1 MPAAG
6 PADARTLPTLPPAPL
21 QPEFAALVD
30 DACASLSACWATRG
44 VRLRQR
50 GARYRA
56 AGPFGPGLGAH
67 PQPPAHAARSR
78 GAGATAYRP
87 ASALPEVTKIDI
99 DPGQRAEVLAP
110 QPPNAWAYWLKH
122 ECRCLWGDDLGA
134 RLAPFTP
141 SRALAVAINGDW
153 AQVLAGY
160 ATRIATAPTEGDRL
174 RLQKEA
180 ARKWLR
186 ATNVLRPPEGGDWP
200 RTPHSVCASTQT
212 RPCASP
218 SSWPK
223 RKVPAPLARR
233 SPRAWPKRRRG
244 CRPASTNRRVGW
256 RWGDECS

>member
-1 MPAAG
+1 MPAVG
-6 PADARTLPTLPPAPL
+6 PADARTLPTLPLVPL

-30 DACASLSACWATRG
+30 DACASLSALLGDALDSLYVYGSVARG
-44 VRLRQR
+44 T
-50 GARYRA
+50 AR
-56 AGPFGPGLGAH
+56 PGRSDLDLALILSR
-67 PQPPAHAARSR
+67 PLTPPE
-78 GAGATAYRP
+78 ATALAQLRTDLQVRY
-87 ASALPEVTKIDI
+87 PEVTKIDI
-99 DPGQRAEVLAP
+99 DPGQRAEALAP
-110 QPPNAWAYWLKH
+110 PQPNAWAYWLKH

-141 SRALAVAINGDW
+141 ARALAVAINGDW

-160 ATRIATAPTEGDRL
+160 ATRIAAAPTEGERL
-174 RLQKEA
+174 RPQKEA

-212 RPCASP
+212 RPRASP
-218 SSWPK
+218 SSWLK
-223 RKVPAPLARR
+223 RKAPAPLARH
-233 SPRAWPKRRRG
+233 SPRAWRG